1 MLQGHFRPE
10 FLNRIDEIVVFHPLR
25 KEHLAGIVDI
35 QLRRVSKLLADKG
48 YHLEVTEAAR
58 EYLADVGYDP
68 DFGARPLKRTIQR
81 ELQDPLALKI
91 LSGEF
96 HEGETIKVDRG
107 LEGLIFTSDVPAMNA
122 EAVAH

>member
-1 MLQGHFRPE
+1 VLQGHFRPE
-10 FLNRIDEIVVFHPLR
+10 FLNRLDEIVVFHPLR
-25 KEHLAGIVDI
+25 KEHLAGIIDI
-35 QLRRVSKLLADKG
+35 QLQRVNKLLADKG

-58 EYLADVGYDP
+58 EYLAEVGYDP

-96 HEGETIKVDRG
+96 HEGETIKVERG
-107 LEGLIFTSDVPAMNA
+107 EEGLTFIADEPVIEGEKIA
-122 EAVAH
+122 